1 MFAIPGI
8 VLLILQAY
16 IRPQEFV
23 PALKAVPF
31 LYIFFALALFGIA
44 VDLRLRQSKL
54 VAAPHLGWVLGYFGW
69 ALFSAAHRL
78 PSETQTYA
86 TDLAIPI
93 IFYILIS
100 QGVHSFRAFSVV
112 AATVLVIV
120 LFLAAVGVH
129 QGLAPLGCFKLDPSA
144 QDASGTWDGRS
155 CAGGTECSQGDVEP
169 DADYVCEHVGLFDTS
184 SVAGGRVRYRGSLND
199 PNELALTLSA
209 GLPFAFAF
217 FERKRSLGRL
227 LLLVA
232 TLALVGTSVMM
243 TRSRGGQLVFLTVL
257 AVYFVKRYGMR
268 GFIAAALVALPLFM
282 LGTGERSDAEASSEE
297 RLQTM
302 NAAIQLFFWYPLR
315 GVGFSQ
321 ILEYNPL
328 TAHNSYA
335 LAAAELG
342 LPGLLLWSSLLY
354 LSLKILIGVLRR
366 FGNERNAMVART
378 WAVALLASLA
388 GMAVGIFFLSF
399 CYHIV
404 FWIYIGLVGALWQA
418 CRTHDPEFE
427 VRLDGGDLYRL
438 VLIDVGLIFVIWAYT
453 TAKMK

>member
-8 VLLILQAY
+8 VLLLLQGY
-16 IRPQEFV
+16 IRPQEFL
-23 PALKAVPF
+23 PSLQQVPF
-31 LYIFFALALFGIA
+31 LYIFFGLALFGLA
-44 VDLRLRQSKL
+44 VDLRLRQTRL
-54 VAAPHLGWVLGYFGW
+54 EAAPHLGWVLGFFAW

-86 TDLAIPI
+86 TDLIIPI
-93 IFYILIS
+93 TFYYVVS
-100 QGVHSFRAFSVV
+100 QGVPNFRAFSAV
-112 AATVLVIV
+112 AATLLAIV

-129 QGLAPLGCFKLDPSA
+129 QGFAPYGCFKLDPTAADS
-144 QDASGTWDGRS
+144 SGVWDGRN
-155 CAGGTECSQGDVEP
+155 CANVAECEQGDVEP
-169 DADYVCEHVGLFDTS
+169 DASYVCEHVGLFDTS
-184 SVAGGRVRYRGSLND
+184 SVADGRVRYRGSLND

-217 FERKRSLGRL
+217 FERRRSLLRL

-232 TLALVGTSVMM
+232 SLALIGTCVIM

-257 AVYFVKRYGMR
+257 AVYFAKRYGAR
-268 GFIAAALVALPLFM
+268 GLIAAAVVALPLLLF
-282 LGTGERSDAEASSEE
+282 GSGERADAEASSEE
-297 RLQTM
+297 RLEMM
-302 NAAIQLFFWYPLR
+302 NAAIQLFFWFPLR
-315 GVGFSQ
+315 GVGFEQ

-342 LPGLLLWSSLLY
+342 LPGMILWTSLLY
-354 LSLKILIGVLRR
+354 LSLKILITILRR
-366 FGNERNAMVART
+366 FGNDRDAMVART

-418 CRTHDPEFE
+418 CRAHDPELE
-427 VRLDGGDLYRL
+427 IRLDGMDLYRL
-438 VLIDVGLIFVIWAYT
+438 VIIDVGLVFVIWAYT
-453 TAKMK
+453 TLKMK